1 MKHRKNR
8 FTALGLTVLS
18 LCTAGACLTSC
29 AEKPVKSS
37 VSAPIIAAEADESI
51 KAPVFS
57 AESGFYDNDLELTIT
72 AGKGMTIYYTLDG
85 SDPVSSGTKYEGA
98 VSLSD
103 RSSEPD
109 ILSANTDVA
118 VQANPPGTP
127 VDKAV
132 VVRAAAVD
140 SKGAH
145 SPIAVGTYFIGFNRK
160 KAYYRDT
167 RIISLTVD
175 EADLFDYDR
184 GIFVLGSTYDKWKNS
199 DEYDYATPEWSIPA
213 NYTMRGRDWEREAAM
228 QIFEGGS
235 LKLTQNVGIRVHG
248 GATRS
253 YAQKS
258 MNVYARTVYGA
269 PKLEY
274 DLFSGRVR
282 NDTDKLPVTE
292 FDSFILR
299 NGGNDAFFTRFR
311 DKLAQELVAD
321 RDFLKQGM
329 EPCIVFINGE
339 FWGHYE
345 ITEKT
350 DAACIKEHF
359 GVPKKNVCIIK
370 KEALDEGTEE
380 GFAEF
385 QELRDWIRSTD
396 FSNGKAYEELCS
408 KVDMKGFMEY
418 VSAEI
423 YINNSNW
430 GKSNMAVWKAMEP
443 DAALPYADGRWRF
456 IMYDA
461 DYSSGI
467 YGEVLPEDDSFG
479 ALMDSDCFL
488 ADLFNGALKNEDF
501 RQQFRS
507 TFREMAEKDFGS
519 KRVDSRIDEL
529 SDEYRYMTVDTF
541 ERFWSSWT
549 ADAEWIYNEEVER
562 LRSFYDKRC
571 DSIMKYLDLHIP
583 ASEKK
588 DTE

>member
-51 KAPVFS
+51 MAPVFS

-118 VQANPPGTP
+118 VQADPPGTP

-311 DKLAQELVAD
+311 DKLAQELVTD
-321 RDFLKQGM
+321 HDFLKQGM
-329 EPCIVFINGE
+329 EPCIVFIDGE
-339 FWGHYE
+339 YWGHYE
-345 ITEKT
+345 ITEKL
-350 DAACIKEHF
+350 DDDFISSHY
-359 GVPKKNVCIIK
+359 GVPARDICIIK
-370 KEALDEGTEE
+370 KEQLYDGNEETFTEWE
-380 GFAEF
+380 
-385 QELRDWIRSTD
+385 ELREWIKNTD
-396 FSNGKAYEELCS
+396 FSSDWAYEKLCDRI
-408 KVDMKGFMEY
+408 DMQGFMDY
-418 VSAEI
+418 ISAEI
-423 YINNSNW
+423 YINNANW
-430 GKSNMAVWKAMEP
+430 GRSNMAMWKSEIV
-443 DAALPYADGRWRF
+443 DATNPYADGKWRF
-456 IMYDA
+456 VMFDTE
-461 DYSSGI
+461 YSSGI
-467 YGEVLPEDDSFG
+467 YGEAQPSEDSFEK
-479 ALMDSDCFL
+479 LMESDCFL
-488 ADLFNGALKNEDF
+488 ADLFNGAMENAGF
-501 RQQFRS
+501 RQQFS
-507 TFREMAEKDFGS
+507 DTFTEIADKNFGS
-519 KRVDSRIDEL
+519 DRVKAEIDRL
-529 SDEYRYMTVDTF
+529 SEQYHDITIAAYD
-541 ERFWSSWT
+541 RFWSGLT
-549 ADAEWIYNEEVER
+549 GGYGAEANYNSAVDS
-562 LRSFYDKRC
+562 LRSFYNKRY
-571 DSIMKYLDLHIP
+571 DYITNHLKKYI
-583 ASEKK
+583 S
-588 DTE
+588 